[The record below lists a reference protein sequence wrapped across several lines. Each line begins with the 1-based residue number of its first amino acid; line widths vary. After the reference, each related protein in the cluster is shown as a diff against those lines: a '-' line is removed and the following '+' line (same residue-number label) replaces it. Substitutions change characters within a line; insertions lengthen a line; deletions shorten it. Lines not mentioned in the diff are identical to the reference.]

1 MVGKVILDI
10 IFRDCFVNV
19 MDNFLLFIGWL
30 MIDLILLVCFM
41 EDNSDIG
48 FGGDNIININILIF
62 IGFLEVYVIIKLI
75 IDI

>member
-30 MIDLILLVCFM
+30 MIDFILLVCFM
-41 EDNSDIG
+41 KNNSDIG
-48 FGGDNIININILIF
+48 VGGDNIININILIF
-62 IGFLEVYVIIKLI
+62 YWVVQKFM
-75 IDI
+75 